1 MNALALKPRSQT
13 LEAET
18 ALSRTLDHHQR
29 GAGLTQL
36 ERTVSALHTFQRE
49 LKALQSDQAAGGSA
63 LAEALR
69 AMAIEK
75 LRFPKGRE
83 TLRTPEK
90 EKPCL

>member
-1 MNALALKPRSQT
+1 MNALALQPRSQT

-29 GAGLTQL
+29 GAGLTQF

-49 LKALQSDQAAGGSA
+49 LQGLQSDQAGGAA
-63 LAEALR
+63 LADALR
-69 AMAIEK
+69 AMAIEQ
-75 LRFPKGRE
+75 LRFPKGRD
-83 TLRTPEK
+83 THRTPEK